1 MTRGIRNFWLLD
13 QGQEKESVW
22 AQPQY
27 AVVWAWKSKKY
38 RIINTIFPYIP
49 KCFVHSSNT
58 DTWTRKRI
66 VEWFVDIPSSFLF
79 CSIQY
84 LLMSM
89 LRYLF
94 WTLQSTAFRVGHIG
108 SRLPSA
114 FAGYTTY
121 YHYYHCCCHCFM
133 FYSIFYILWIF
144 KKKGRREV
152 VVLWRQKKTWWCCR
166 LVLSENLRV

>member
-1 MTRGIRNFWLLD
+1 VGSVLNDDYLERSLLVTWFWRADLFSWIPNYNDKGD
-13 QGQEKESVW
+13 QELFIVRSRSRESVW
-22 AQPQY
+22 AHPQY

-49 KCFVHSSNT
+49 KCIVHSSNT

-66 VEWFVDIPSSFLF
+66 VEWFLDIVSSFLF

-84 LLMSM
+84 VLMSMYQM

-94 WTLQSTAFRVGHIG
+94 WTLQSTAFWVGHIG

-114 FAGYTTY
+114 FAGYTTWTY
-121 YHYYHCCCHCFM
+121 YHYHCCHCFM
-133 FYSIFYILWIF
+133 FYSIYW
-144 KKKGRREV
+144 
-152 VVLWRQKKTWWCCR
+152 
-166 LVLSENLRV
+166 